1 MAINIL
7 GLLFILLNF
16 FSSKENRIDN
26 LEAKNIM
33 IIENSFNK
41 DNLTLG
47 SIYKVNQNIKLK
59 NFKNK
64 ILEDNLTIVVTDNK
78 GKTIGYI
85 SKKEIDNIQ

>member
-1 MAINIL
+1 MNIL
-7 GLLFILLNF
+7 KFLSNF
-16 FSSKENRIDN
+16 FSSQENRIDN
-26 LEAKNIM
+26 LEAQNIM
-33 IIENSFNK
+33 INENYFNK
-41 DNLTLG
+41 DSLTLG
-47 SIYKVNQNIKLK
+47 SIFKVNQNIKLK

>member
-1 MAINIL
+1 MKIFKF
-7 GLLFILLNF
+7 LFNF
-16 FSSKENRIDN
+16 LSSKEKRKDN
-26 LEAKNIM
+26 IEAQNIM
-33 IIENSFNK
+33 VGENNFNR

-47 SIYKVNQNIKLK
+47 SIFKVNQNIKLK

>member
-1 MAINIL
+1 MNI
-7 GLLFILLNF
+7 FKFLLNF
-16 FSSKENRIDN
+16 FSSKENRVDN
-26 LEAKNIM
+26 FEAQNIM
-33 IIENSFNK
+33 ISEINFNK

-47 SIYKVNQNIKLK
+47 SIFKVNRNIKLK

-64 ILEDNLTIVVTDNK
+64 ILEENLTIVVTDNK

>member
-1 MAINIL
+1 MLSSTVKSQIN
-7 GLLFILLNF
+7 
-16 FSSKENRIDN
+16 SK
-26 LEAKNIM
+26 LKNIY
-33 IIENSFNK
+33 S
-41 DNLTLG
+41 
-47 SIYKVNQNIKLK
+47 K

>member
-1 MAINIL
+1 MNMFKF
-7 GLLFILLNF
+7 LFNF
-16 FSSKENRIDN
+16 FSSKEKTIND

-33 IIENSFNK
+33 ISENNFNK

-47 SIYKVNQNIKLK
+47 SIFKVNQNIKLK

-64 ILEDNLTIVVTDNK
+64 ILKDNLTIVVTDNK

-85 SKKEIDNIQ
+85 SKKEIDNISKNEN

>member
-1 MAINIL
+1 MNIL
-7 GLLFILLNF
+7 KFLSYF

-26 LEAKNIM
+26 LEAQNIM
-33 IIENSFNK
+33 ISENYFNK
-41 DNLTLG
+41 DSLTLG
-47 SIYKVNQNIKLK
+47 SIYKVNKNIKLK

-64 ILEDNLTIVVTDNK
+64 ILEDNLTIVVTDYK

>member
-1 MAINIL
+1 MNI
-7 GLLFILLNF
+7 FKFLLNL
-16 FSSKENRIDN
+16 FSSKENRIDY

-33 IIENSFNK
+33 IIEKSFNK
-41 DNLTLG
+41 NNLTLG

-59 NFKNK
+59 KFKNK

>member
-1 MAINIL
+1 MNIL
-7 GLLFILLNF
+7 KFLSNF

-26 LEAKNIM
+26 LEAQNIM
-33 IIENSFNK
+33 ISENYFNK
-41 DNLTLG
+41 DSLTLG
-47 SIYKVNQNIKLK
+47 SIFKVNQNIKLK

-64 ILEDNLTIVVTDNK
+64 ILLDNLTIVVTDNK

>member
-1 MAINIL
+1 MNIL
-7 GLLFILLNF
+7 KFLSNF

-26 LEAKNIM
+26 LEAQNIM
-33 IIENSFNK
+33 ISENYFNK
-41 DNLTLG
+41 DSLTLG
-47 SIYKVNQNIKLK
+47 SIFKVNQNIKLK

-64 ILEDNLTIVVTDNK
+64 ILSENLTIVVIDNK

>member
-1 MAINIL
+1 MNIL
-7 GLLFILLNF
+7 KFLFNF

-26 LEAKNIM
+26 LEAQNIM
-33 IIENSFNK
+33 ISENNFNK
-41 DNLTLG
+41 DSLTLG
-47 SIYKVNQNIKLK
+47 SIFKVNQNIKLK

-64 ILEDNLTIVVTDNK
+64 ILSENLTIVVTDNK

>member
-1 MAINIL
+1 MNI
-7 GLLFILLNF
+7 FKFLLNL
-16 FSSKENRIDN
+16 FSSKENRIDY

-33 IIENSFNK
+33 IIEKSFNK
-41 DNLTLG
+41 NNLTLG

-59 NFKNK
+59 KFKNK

-85 SKKEIDNIQ
+85 SKKEIDKIQ

>member
-1 MAINIL
+1 MNI
-7 GLLFILLNF
+7 FKFLLNI

-33 IIENSFNK
+33 IIEKSFNK
-41 DNLTLG
+41 NNLTLG

-59 NFKNK
+59 KFKNK

-78 GKTIGYI
+78 GKNIGYI

>member
-1 MAINIL
+1 MKIFKFL
-7 GLLFILLNF
+7 YNF
-16 FSSKENRIDN
+16 FSSKENRKDN
-26 LEAKNIM
+26 LEAQHIMVSEKN
-33 IIENSFNK
+33 FNK

-47 SIYKVNQNIKLK
+47 SIFKVNKNIKLK

-64 ILEDNLTIVVTDNK
+64 ILIDNLTIVVTDNK

>member
-1 MAINIL
+1 MNIL
-7 GLLFILLNF
+7 KFLSNF
-16 FSSKENRIDN
+16 FSSQENRIDN
-26 LEAKNIM
+26 LEAQNIM
-33 IIENSFNK
+33 ISENYFNK
-41 DNLTLG
+41 DSLTLG
-47 SIYKVNQNIKLK
+47 SIFKVNQNIKLK

>member
-1 MAINIL
+1 MNI
-7 GLLFILLNF
+7 FKFLLNLF
-16 FSSKENRIDN
+16 FSKENRIDN

-33 IIENSFNK
+33 ITEKSFNK
-41 DNLTLG
+41 NNLTLG

-85 SKKEIDNIQ
+85 SKKEIDNIL

>member
-1 MAINIL
+1 MKIFKF
-7 GLLFILLNF
+7 LFNF
-16 FSSKENRIDN
+16 FSSKEKRKDN
-26 LEAKNIM
+26 LEAQNIM
-33 IIENSFNK
+33 VKENNFNK

-47 SIYKVNQNIKLK
+47 SIYKVDQNIILQ

-64 ILEDNLTIVVTDNK
+64 ILLDNLTIVVTDNK

>member
-1 MAINIL
+1 MNIFKF
-7 GLLFILLNF
+7 LFNF
-16 FSSKENRIDN
+16 FSSNENRIDN

-33 IIENSFNK
+33 IIENDFNK

-47 SIYKVNQNIKLK
+47 SIYKVNQKIKLK

-64 ILEDNLTIVVTDNK
+64 IIKDNLTIVVTDNK

>member
-1 MAINIL
+1 MNIL
-7 GLLFILLNF
+7 KFLSNF

-26 LEAKNIM
+26 LEAQNIM
-33 IIENSFNK
+33 ISENYFNK
-41 DNLTLG
+41 DSLTLG
-47 SIYKVNQNIKLK
+47 SIFKVNQNIKLK

-64 ILEDNLTIVVTDNK
+64 ILLENLTIVVTDNK

>member
-1 MAINIL
+1 MNIL
-7 GLLFILLNF
+7 KFLSNF
-16 FSSKENRIDN
+16 FSSQENRIDN
-26 LEAKNIM
+26 LEAQNIM
-33 IIENSFNK
+33 ISDNYFNK
-41 DNLTLG
+41 DSLTLG
-47 SIYKVNQNIKLK
+47 SIFKVNQNIKLK

>member
-1 MAINIL
+1 MNI
-7 GLLFILLNF
+7 FKFLLNF

-33 IIENSFNK
+33 IIENDFNK
-41 DNLTLG
+41 NNLTLG
-47 SIYKVNQNIKLK
+47 FIYKVNQNIKLK

-64 ILEDNLTIVVTDNK
+64 ILEDNLTVIVTDNK
-78 GKTIGYI
+78 GKTIGSI